1 MNKLIEEF
9 EKGQM
14 KNEWPAFSEGDTI
27 VVSKEIVE
35 GKKKRIQKYQ
45 GLVIK
50 TQNTRSRKTVT
61 VRKIVQGV
69 GIEKTFLLQSPLVVN
84 LEVVRKGSVRRSKLY
99 YLRDRVGKSAT
110 RVKAAAE

>member
-50 TQNTRSRKTVT
+50 TQNN
-61 VRKIVQGV
+61 
-69 GIEKTFLLQSPLVVN
+69 FFN
-84 LEVVRKGSVRRSKLY
+84 LENTPFFFFIILFASFF
-99 YLRDRVGKSAT
+99 YLSL
-110 RVKAAAE
+110 